1 MSRRRSNNSCNYHTV
16 ALNILI
22 TSNKYKHREND
33 DDDHHNNY
41 ITNNANANAA
51 TASTTTDGKID
62 SNRFESIRQA
72 ASIRIHSHR
81 RIVMKNFDS
90 VPQLQRFSYVH
101 HCAARS
107 RHGSHSR

>member
-51 TASTTTDGKID
+51 TASTTTDEKID
-62 SNRFESIRQA
+62 SNRFARPHRFESIHTA
-72 ASIRIHSHR
+72 ES
-81 RIVMKNFDS
+81 
-90 VPQLQRFSYVH
+90 
-101 HCAARS
+101 
-107 RHGSHSR
+107 